1 MGAFENRGDP
11 FTRRTACLC
20 TAERSTISSTP
31 HRICLWLFQCW
42 PAATVSLFSFITDGH
57 FNTPACKRS
66 VLQVDLL
73 QASREQMQHHV
84 ETANTSSAQ
93 AQSRN
98 KQLLGELERATEK
111 MTALEEQVQ
120 QQGAT
125 LDEVRAPLHCPQS
138 ALNPYSAGTTTALQ

>member
-1 MGAFENRGDP
+1 MAVLVLG
-11 FTRRTACLC
+11 
-20 TAERSTISSTP
+20 
-31 HRICLWLFQCW
+31 
-42 PAATVSLFSFITDGH
+42 PAATVSIFSFSNAEHSGV
-57 FNTPACKRS
+57 PGCKRP

-73 QASREQMQHHV
+73 QASREQMQQHV

-111 MTALEEQVQ
+111 MTALEDQVQ

-125 LDEVRAPLHCPQS
+125 LEEVRALLHCSHS
-138 ALNPYSAGTTTALQ
+138 ALKPPLLRSSLALQPYLRQAWYGSREPLWMI